1 MLGSPVDSK
10 SQHKS
15 NRRKSRSNRKS
26 GNGSGGARKL
36 HVDIVTGR
44 DLMSVYFD
52 PRVAIGFAIP
62 NDEWLGRHYLIP
74 ATIIKQNE
82 AENELS
88 VKIASGDVFKIP
100 MDSAVHVSAQDD
112 DGIDDILG
120 LHDFSEKSFLHTL
133 RVRYNRNDIYTYAG
147 PILISINPYKR
158 SPSLYS
164 DKTMLSYHG
173 AKHGDHAPHV
183 FSVAE
188 AAYSALM
195 STICTPRVK
204 NQSIIISGE
213 SGAGK
218 TEATKFIMQYL
229 ARITTVNR
237 GAEGSSVGQLEQR
250 VLDTNPILEAF
261 GNAKTLRNDNS
272 SRFGKFIKIQ
282 FDSNGRICGAVI
294 EKYLLEKTRLV
305 HQLDGE
311 RNFHIM
317 YQMLR
322 GVASANKADEYSIS
336 GDPED
341 YM

>member
-1 MLGSPVDSK
+1 MINSPADASN
-10 SQHKS
+10 SQKL
-15 NRRKSRSNRKS
+15 NRRKSKGNRKS
-26 GNGSGGARKL
+26 NGGSGGARKIN
-36 HVDIVTGR
+36 VDIVTGR
-44 DLMSVYFD
+44 DLVSVYFD
-52 PRVAIGFAIP
+52 PRAAIGFAVP
-62 NDEWLGRHYLIP
+62 SDEWLGRHYLLP
-74 ATIIKQNE
+74 ATVIKQNE
-82 AENELS
+82 AEGELT

-100 MDSAVHVSAQDD
+100 LESAVHVTAQDD
-112 DGIDDILG
+112 QGIEDILG

-133 RVRYNRNDIYTYAG
+133 RVRYRRSEIYTFAG
-147 PILISINPYKR
+147 PILISINPYKLF
-158 SPSLYS
+158 PDLYL
-164 DKTMLSYHG
+164 DNTMYSYHG
-173 AKHGDHAPHV
+173 ARADHPPHV

-195 STICTPRVK
+195 ETICTSRVK

-218 TEATKFIMQYL
+218 TEATKFIMKYL
-229 ARITTVNR
+229 ARITTMNR
-237 GAEGSSVGQLEQR
+237 GSADGSNVGQLEQR

-282 FDSNGRICGAVI
+282 FDSTGRISGAII

-317 YQMLR
+317 YQMVK
-322 GVASANKADEYSIS
+322 GIAASKKEVECSIS
-336 GDPED
+336 GNPED
-341 YM
+341 YK